1 MQKLEELFD
10 GTLGNW
16 STDPVDFEFQE
27 DKKPI
32 LYRKYPVPKVHEE
45 IFKKEIERFVLL

>member
-1 MQKLEELFD
+1 MTITQHNKLLKLLQKLEELFD

-27 DKKPI
+27 DNKPI
-32 LYRKYPVPKVHEE
+32 L
-45 IFKKEIERFVLL
+45 